1 MVSYVCYMHKKDTKM
16 EQKQVNG
23 NIYILI
29 AALLWSF
36 GGAFTKLI
44 PWGPIS
50 IACIRAL
57 IAASVF
63 AVYRKKLSVKLTK
76 YNIIGALAVFFT
88 TFCFI
93 CANKYTTSA
102 NAIVL
107 QYTMPIYII
116 LFNFIIKKTK
126 PAPLDILAV
135 LGTML
140 GIAVFF
146 IDSIGTGN
154 LFGNI
159 MGLLS
164 GLTFAVVLFVSS
176 NKKAN
181 PIEINYLGNLIYILL
196 IPFIF
201 LDKSFQISA
210 GSIGAI
216 LFLGVVQLG
225 IAYIFFAKGIQKT
238 STISAALIAA
248 LEPILNPV
256 WALLMIGE
264 KPSLLSVIAGAFVIL
279 IITLYNIFKAR
290 PARTMQKI

>member
-1 MVSYVCYMHKKDTKM
+1 MK
-16 EQKQVNG
+16 QKEING
-23 NIYILI
+23 NVYIVI

-57 IAASVF
+57 IAAIVF
-63 AVYRKKLSVKLTK
+63 AVYRKRVSVRFTK
-76 YNIIGALAVFFT
+76 YNIIGGLAVFFT

-93 CANKYTTSA
+93 CANKYTTAA

-116 LFNFIIKKTK
+116 LFNAIIRKNKTTT
-126 PAPLDILAV
+126 LDILAV

-146 IDSIGTGN
+146 IDSIGAGN
-154 LFGNI
+154 LFGNF

-164 GLTFAVVLFVSS
+164 GLTFAIVLFVSS
-176 NKKAN
+176 DSKAN
-181 PIEINYLGNLIYILL
+181 PIEINYIGNLIYIVL
-196 IPFIF
+196 IPFVF
-201 LDKSFQISA
+201 LDKSFQITLYST
-210 GSIGAI
+210 GAI
-216 LFLGVVQLG
+216 LFLGIVQLG
-225 IAYIFFAKGIQKT
+225 IAYIFFSRGIQKT
-238 STISAALIAA
+238 SPISAALIAA

-264 KPSLLSVIAGAFVIL
+264 KPSMLSVIAGIFVIV
-279 IITLYNIFKAR
+279 IITIYNILKAR
-290 PARTMQKI
+290 PSKSIQQQI

>member
-1 MVSYVCYMHKKDTKM
+1 MK
-16 EQKQVNG
+16 QKQMNG
-23 NIYILI
+23 NIYIVI

-57 IAASVF
+57 IAAIVF
-63 AVYRKKLSVKLTK
+63 AIYRKKISVRFTK
-76 YNIIGALAVFFT
+76 YNIIGGLAVFFT

-93 CANKYTTSA
+93 CSNKYTTAA

-116 LFNFIIKKTK
+116 IFNSIIRKNK
-126 PAPLDILAV
+126 PTLLDILAV

-146 IDSIGTGN
+146 IDSIGAGN

-164 GLTFAVVLFVSS
+164 GLSFAIVLFVSS
-176 NKKAN
+176 NSKVN
-181 PIEINYLGNLIYILL
+181 PIDLNYIGNLIYIVL
-196 IPFIF
+196 IPLIF
-201 LDKSFQISA
+201 LDKSFHITIYSTSA
-210 GSIGAI
+210 V
-216 LFLGVVQLG
+216 LFLGIVQLG
-225 IAYIFFAKGIQKT
+225 IAYIFFSKGIQKT
-238 STISAALIAA
+238 SPISAALIAA

-264 KPSLLSVIAGAFVIL
+264 KPSLLSVIAGFFVIL
-279 IITLYNIFKAR
+279 IITIYNILKV
-290 PARTMQKI
+290 RTSKSIQQHI